1 MESEDLEKD
10 ERCLYVIERNDKKK
24 KSRKRIKK
32 NIKQD

>member
-24 KSRKRIKK
+24 SRKRIKK
-32 NIKQD
+32 NIK

>member
-24 KSRKRIKK
+24 KAGRGLKRT
-32 NIKQD
+32 

>member
-24 KSRKRIKK
+24 VGRGLKRI
-32 NIKQD
+32 